1 MKASRAIHHILFILA
16 FICLVMCPTVHQFGD
31 NVNHD
36 VIFKGPAK
44 IIQKNSQKDG
54 NTTPSQLPYIIQTV
68 FYHLQSRTAQDFP
81 ALLSSHSTL
90 NLSIVS
96 SVRLIL

>member
-1 MKASRAIHHILFILA
+1 MKVNRALFPILFIVA
-16 FICLVMCPTVHQFGD
+16 FICLVMCPTVHEFGD

-36 VIFKGPAK
+36 VILKGPGK
-44 IIQKNSQKDG
+44 TLQKNSQKDG
-54 NTTPSQLPYIIQTV
+54 NTNPSRLPYTTQTV
-68 FYHLQSRTAQDFP
+68 LYHLQSRTAQDCP

-90 NLSIVS
+90 NLAILS